1 MTITTSW
8 HELPRAAFDLETT
21 GRDPLDARIV
31 TASIILVNGRGDM
44 LQHHEWLANPG
55 IPIPDEAAS
64 IHGVDTATAAAS
76 GAPAEEVIGQICSV
90 LAGMFESGIPVMAF
104 NARYDFTVLSR
115 ECGRHGLAPIMSAPV
130 IDPYIIDKQVD
141 RYRRGK
147 RTLNAMSELYGV
159 SHHNAHTSAAD
170 VMATL
175 GVAAVLA
182 QRYPELHG
190 DAVELHH
197 KQTGWASQ
205 QAASF
210 QEYLRRK
217 NPEALVDG
225 SWPHIP
231 HEIPVSHL

>member
-1 MTITTSW
+1 MTIPTNW

-21 GRDPLDARIV
+21 GQDPLEARIV
-31 TASIILVNGRGDM
+31 TASVVLVNGRGDV

-55 IPIPDEAAS
+55 IPIPDEAAN
-64 IHGVDTATAAAS
+64 IHGVNTATASAS
-76 GAPAEEVIGQICSV
+76 GAPADEVAGEICAI
-90 LAGMFESGIPVMAF
+90 LGGMFTADIPVMAF
-104 NARYDFTVLSR
+104 NACYDFTVLSR
-115 ECGRHGLAPIMSAPV
+115 ECGRHSQATITSMPV
-130 IDPYIIDKQVD
+130 IDPYILDKQMD

-147 RTLNAMSELYGV
+147 RTLTALSELYGV
-159 SHHNAHTSAAD
+159 PHDNAHTSAAD

-175 GVAAVLA
+175 GVASALA
-182 QRYPELHG
+182 EKYPELHG
-190 DAVELHH
+190 DATELHH

-217 NPEALVDG
+217 NPSAVIDG

-231 HEIPVSHL
+231 HETSVTVP